1 MRRTLLRFESL
12 QQIVGNGEVSV
23 VILTDEARQ
32 RALSIVC
39 DADTTRQL
47 MMRLHDNKEACK
59 DMLPEALW
67 QMLSKETHELMVVG
81 IYNGQYQVLLMNVDA
96 TTSVRLRMTDAILL
110 HIISHIPFYIEE
122 GLMGRQCVPFDEKA
136 TGVAIPINTM
146 DLERL
151 KSALDHAV
159 EEENYEL
166 ASQLRDEIK
175 RRKP

>member
-1 MRRTLLRFESL
+1 MRCTPLRFESI
-12 QQIVGNGEVSV
+12 QQIVGNDDVSV
-23 VILTDEARQ
+23 IILTDEARQ

-39 DADTTRQL
+39 DADMTHQITL
-47 MMRLHDNKEACK
+47 RLQGKEDECK
-59 DMLPEALW
+59 NMLPEVLW
-67 QMLSKETHELMVVG
+67 QMLSKDTYELMVVG
-81 IYNGQYQVLLMNVDA
+81 IFNGQYQVVLMNID
-96 TTSVRLRMTDAILL
+96 TKTNVRLRMADAILL
-110 HIISHIPFYIEE
+110 HLISHIPLYIEN
-122 GLMGRQCVPFDEKA
+122 GLMGRQCAPFDEKA

-159 EEENYEL
+159 EVENYKL